1 MKKKKFIFIIVVL
14 IVLVCLCF
22 LFSLFQATP
31 IIAND
36 ENTRIDRIQYN
47 VNGILVDLEDYNEK
61 AVIEYLSTCL
71 MRRTI
76 HDASSYLMSE
86 VDLCIWTY
94 SNGKAG
100 QILLGKANYCS
111 NGYGSPQFKILDAD
125 NVKAKLFEILGLE
138 V

>member
-1 MKKKKFIFIIVVL
+1 M
-14 IVLVCLCF
+14 
-22 LFSLFQATP
+22 
-31 IIAND
+31 
-36 ENTRIDRIQYN
+36 
-47 VNGILVDLEDYNEK
+47 NGILVDLEDYNEK

-76 HDASSYLMSE
+76 HDASSYLMGE